1 MSDQPASISNPSNPA
16 DAAMVQAQLRQLA
29 ATNPDMRSF
38 MAKLA
43 LDGQRVILPVPYWSV
58 VEFSGAPVGGPP
70 ATVTIDTTTRKAFQY
85 ALGNSMAVAGAP
97 ATANATFSDTN
108 LLTQGQ
114 TLSNADVW
122 IYGVCLEPLEDA
134 EPLILQALWADGFVE
149 ISTDGMNSIRIG
161 TPAMFP
167 GAGGLY
173 GLGQSNALL
182 PPDNVSGT
190 NADAG
195 PGTQYGFL
203 SNGNP
208 MAGNFIRFPQPFKWG
223 AVGGGG
229 ADTTLTIGVTLSR
242 ALAYTFPAAR
252 AAASPTGGYTP
263 PTTRGQPGTSARI
276 RVRLVAQ
283 SVGRRGQNT

>member
-1 MSDQPASISNPSNPA
+1 MSDALSNPPNPA
-16 DAAMVQAQLRQLA
+16 DAATTQAMLRQLA
-29 ATNPDMRSF
+29 ATDPAMRAF
-38 MAKLA
+38 MAKLS

-58 VEFSGAPVGGPP
+58 VEFSNTP
-70 ATVTIDTTTRKAFQY
+70 AAGVLNIDTTTRKAFQY

-97 ATANATFSDTN
+97 AAANATFSDTN

-134 EPLILQALWADGFVE
+134 EPIILQALWADGFVE
-149 ISTDGMNSIRIG
+149 ISTDGQTSVRLG

-167 GAGGLY
+167 AAGGLY
-173 GLGQSNALL
+173 GIGQSGAVL
-182 PPDNVSGT
+182 PPDSVSGPVT
-190 NADAG
+190 NVG
-195 PGTQYGFL
+195 PGADI
-203 SNGNP
+203 SSMANGNP

-229 ADTTLTIGVTLSR
+229 ADVSLTIGVTLSR
-242 ALAYTFPAAR
+242 ALAFAYPAAR

-263 PTTRGQPGTSARI
+263 PTVRGQKGTTARI

-283 SVGRRGQNT
+283 SVGKRSNNT